1 MHDQLDGQQTNQVKL
16 YLKII
21 RNSCLDLLLEYALRF
36 TTFNKTE

>member
-21 RNSCLDLLLEYALRF
+21 RNLLLEYALRF